1 MDNGRLRILGID
13 PGLGKMGWG
22 IIESHGSSLSF
33 VDSGSIKT
41 NAKMPLYARL
51 AEIDAKLSE
60 IVHNY
65 QLDSAAIEETF
76 VNKNPASALKL
87 GMARGVAMTVPAR
100 YGLVVGEYSANHVKK
115 SVVGTGHAAKQ
126 QVGMMIKTL
135 LPQSG
140 KISED
145 EADALA
151 VAICHAHHQ
160 AVKQYKIIS

>member
-1 MDNGRLRILGID
+1 MRILGID
-13 PGLGKMGWG
+13 PGLTKMGWG
-22 IIESHGSSLSF
+22 LIESRGSALSF
-33 VDSGSIKT
+33 VDSGLIRT
-41 NAKMPLYARL
+41 NAKLPLYARL

-65 QLDSAAIEETF
+65 QPDTAAIEETF

-100 YGLVVGEYSANHVKK
+100 YGLDVGEYGANHIKK
-115 SVVGTGHAAKQ
+115 SVVGTGHAAKDQ
-126 QVGMMIKTL
+126 MGMMIKTL

-140 KISED
+140 KLSED

-160 AVKQYKIIS
+160 AAKQYKIIS

>member
-1 MDNGRLRILGID
+1 MRILGID
-13 PGLGKMGWG
+13 PGLTKMGWG
-22 IIESHGSSLSF
+22 LIESRGSTLSF
-33 VDSGSIKT
+33 VDSGLIRT
-41 NAKMPLYARL
+41 NTKLPLYARL

-65 QLDSAAIEETF
+65 QPDTAAIEETF
-76 VNKNPASALKL
+76 VNKNHASALKL

-100 YGLVVGEYSANHVKK
+100 YGLDVGEYGANHIKK
-115 SVVGTGHAAKQ
+115 SVVGTGHAAKDQ
-126 QVGMMIKTL
+126 MGMMIKTL

-140 KISED
+140 KLSED

-160 AVKQYKIIS
+160 AAKQYKIIS

>member
-1 MDNGRLRILGID
+1 MRILGID
-13 PGLGKMGWG
+13 PGLTKMGWG
-22 IIESHGSSLSF
+22 LIESRGSTLSF
-33 VDSGSIKT
+33 VDSGLIRT
-41 NAKMPLYARL
+41 NTKLPLYARL

-65 QLDSAAIEETF
+65 QPDTAAIEETF

-100 YGLVVGEYSANHVKK
+100 YGLDVGEYGANHIKK
-115 SVVGTGHAAKQ
+115 SVVGTGHAAKDQ
-126 QVGMMIKTL
+126 MGMMIKTL

-140 KISED
+140 KLSED

-160 AVKQYKIIS
+160 AAKQYKIIS